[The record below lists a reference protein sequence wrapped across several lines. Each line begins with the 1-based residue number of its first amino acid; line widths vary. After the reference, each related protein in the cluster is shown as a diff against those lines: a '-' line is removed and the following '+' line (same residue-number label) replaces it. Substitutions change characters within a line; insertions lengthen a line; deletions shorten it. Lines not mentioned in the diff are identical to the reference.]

1 MLKSH
6 TSRGVA
12 ALKHEGECP
21 TDAVLGPEVVLHM
34 RPLPLLC
41 EVGGGLAHVPLLLH
55 NTLPY

>member
-6 TSRGVA
+6 TSMGVA

-21 TDAVLGPEVVLHM
+21 IDAVLGPEVALHM
-34 RPLPLLC
+34 RAPSFPC
-41 EVGGGLAHVPLLLH
+41 EVGGRLVHVLLLLH